1 MSSYDIDY
9 IKDLCRHERVT
20 PPPCLEYLC
29 ENKPG
34 KAILFLKRA
43 GMQGS
48 GLKMV
53 ARALNFDL
61 QRCGD
66 DDNERCIVNIQPD
79 LEAILCREVP
89 EEFCDPTC
97 QFYPSRRV
105 FEVLENAEI
114 KAYKEEDDVFF
125 DVWLNG
131 EHLTIRLSQ
140 FQRVLQTLL
149 WMANEPVYFITLPR
163 KTTKEIINAALKYF
177 HKKAKRLSSV
187 EAYERG
193 ISLEGEELLD
203 YVLDFLFNRFFEDDV
218 AYEETDEKPFIKG
231 DRIYI
236 PQEVL
241 INHLGSTS
249 KKKLTRALTRYGI
262 KVKRIQHSLRRF
274 RVYEI
279 PIKLFEDLKM
289 PIEKIKEHAN
299 KAREGRESEVEVFRQ
314 TDAVGSVDEL
324 LRRAE
329 DEEGGVDG
337 GSGESGDGESE

>member
-29 ENKPG
+29 ENKPE
-34 KAILFLKRA
+34 KAVLFLKRA
-43 GMQGS
+43 GMLRK
-48 GLKMV
+48 GLKNV
-53 ARALNFDL
+53 ARALNLDL
-61 QRCGD
+61 QRCGGD
-66 DDNERCIVNIQPD
+66 DDEKWIINTQLD
-79 LEAILCREVP
+79 LEAALCREVP

-97 QFYPSRRV
+97 RFYPSRRV

-140 FQRVLQTLL
+140 FQRGLQTLL
-149 WMANEPVYFITLPR
+149 WMANEPVYFLTLPR

-218 AYEETDEKPFIKG
+218 VYEETDEKPFIKG
-231 DRIYI
+231 DKIYI
-236 PQEVL
+236 PQEIL
-241 INHLGSTS
+241 IDHLGSTS

-262 KVKRIQHSLRRF
+262 KVKRIQRNLNRF
-274 RVYEI
+274 RAYEI
-279 PIKLFEDLKM
+279 PVKLFEDLKM
-289 PIEKIKEHAN
+289 PIEKIREHAHRI
-299 KAREGRESEVEVFRQ
+299 KEERESELHV
-314 TDAVGSVDEL
+314 DATGSVDEL
-324 LRRAE
+324 IEQLRS
-329 DEEGGVDG
+329 DLGGRSS
-337 GSGESGDGESE
+337 SGEQGDGE

>member
-1 MSSYDIDY
+1 MSWI
-9 IKDLCRHERVT
+9 
-20 PPPCLEYLC
+20 
-29 ENKPG
+29 
-34 KAILFLKRA
+34 
-43 GMQGS
+43 
-48 GLKMV
+48 
-53 ARALNFDL
+53 
-61 QRCGD
+61 
-66 DDNERCIVNIQPD
+66 
-79 LEAILCREVP
+79 
-89 EEFCDPTC
+89 
-97 QFYPSRRV
+97 
-105 FEVLENAEI
+105 
-114 KAYKEEDDVFF
+114 
-125 DVWLNG
+125 
-131 EHLTIRLSQ
+131 
-140 FQRVLQTLL
+140 
-149 WMANEPVYFITLPR
+149 
-163 KTTKEIINAALKYF
+163 
-177 HKKAKRLSSV
+177 
-187 EAYERG
+187 
-193 ISLEGEELLD
+193 
-203 YVLDFLFNRFFEDDV
+203 LFNRFFEDDV